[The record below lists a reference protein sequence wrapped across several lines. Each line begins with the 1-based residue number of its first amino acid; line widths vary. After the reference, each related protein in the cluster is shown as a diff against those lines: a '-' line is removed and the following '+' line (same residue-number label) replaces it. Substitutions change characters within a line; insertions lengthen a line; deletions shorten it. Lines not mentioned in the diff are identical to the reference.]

1 MKRLWQLVV
10 CLFIFTTLVMGQAAR
25 TATLVGTVTDPTGA
39 IIPAAKVTLTNTET
53 NVVSNAVTN
62 VDGAYYIPFVAVG
75 SYELRVEAAGF
86 KAHVQKGID
95 LRAAEVPRI
104 DVKLEVGATTE
115 SVQVTGA
122 APLLETETSQVSQ
135 ALSAQTIEQLPVH
148 QMKIQ
153 RLLYYV
159 EGLQMRGTDA
169 SVLGQSSSALGFT
182 LDGIS
187 GKTSIRDAIGDT
199 NTSVQ
204 PALDALAEAKVY
216 TTGAPAE
223 LGHASGGILAV
234 TFKSGTNE
242 LHGSFEDRWTNNVM
256 THRGYV
262 QQGALIYPLTY
273 HQALASISGPVVIP
287 KIYNGR
293 NRTFFLFAFGRH
305 HEKGDEPQPGTVPD
319 LNMLGG
325 DFSLPQATGGGY
337 PIYDPKSMR
346 QSGATWISDPFAN
359 NRIPKT
365 RFDPVAVNFLAMNPW
380 QAPNNT
386 GTYSRT
392 GPSDNFIGQT
402 LYRSYRSR
410 YDTKFD
416 QQVSPNNK
424 FFVRNSWNRH
434 RQPAARILVYI
445 NDRLLDPTTGP
456 GRPNPIDQQNW
467 AFADYHTFTP
477 TLMNELRLGFGRRV
491 STTSPPTVGQG
502 WAQKLGIPNVGPEN
516 FPSFGQYGIGPGG
529 FSRTINEDVTFQD
542 NVTKLFGKHTIK
554 FGYEV
559 IRTRENNVDQALPSG
574 SYSFR
579 RVARRCRSRP
589 TPATVSPRSCWVRL
603 PRPLTRSR
611 SGTGCLAG
619 GAMRATFRTTGRR
632 GGT

>member
-1 MKRLWQLVV
+1 
-10 CLFIFTTLVMGQAAR
+10 
-25 TATLVGTVTDPTGA
+25 
-39 IIPAAKVTLTNTET
+39 
-53 NVVSNAVTN
+53 
-62 VDGAYYIPFVAVG
+62 
-75 SYELRVEAAGF
+75 
-86 KAHVQKGID
+86 
-95 LRAAEVPRI
+95 
-104 DVKLEVGATTE
+104 
-115 SVQVTGA
+115 
-122 APLLETETSQVSQ
+122 
-135 ALSAQTIEQLPVH
+135 
-148 QMKIQ
+148 
-153 RLLYYV
+153 
-159 EGLQMRGTDA
+159 MR
-169 SVLGQSSSALGFT
+169 LGFT

-256 THRGYV
+256 THRGYL

-273 HQALASISGPVVIP
+273 HQALASISGPVVLP

-293 NRTFFLFAFGRH
+293 NKTFFLFAFGRH
-305 HEKGDEPQPGTVPD
+305 HEKGDEPQTGTVPD

-346 QSGATWISDPFAN
+346 SVRRHLDLRTHSRTY
-359 NRIPKT
+359 RIPKT
-365 RFDPVAVNFLAMNPW
+365 SFDQVAVNFLAMNPW

-392 GPSDNFIGQT
+392 GPSNNFIGQT

-416 QQVSPNNK
+416 QQISPNNK

-491 STTSPPTVGQG
+491 SHHQPAHGGSGLGAEAGHPQRGAGELPQLWPVRHRPRRFHADHQRGRHLPGQ
-502 WAQKLGIPNVGPEN
+502 
-516 FPSFGQYGIGPGG
+516 
-529 FSRTINEDVTFQD
+529 R
-542 NVTKLFGKHTIK
+542 
-554 FGYEV
+554 
-559 IRTRENNVDQALPSG
+559 DQAV
-574 SYSFR
+574 R
-579 RVARRCRSRP
+579 QACDQ
-589 TPATVSPRSCWVRL
+589 VRL
-603 PRPLTRSR
+603 
-611 SGTGCLAG
+611 
-619 GAMRATFRTTGRR
+619 
-632 GGT
+632 